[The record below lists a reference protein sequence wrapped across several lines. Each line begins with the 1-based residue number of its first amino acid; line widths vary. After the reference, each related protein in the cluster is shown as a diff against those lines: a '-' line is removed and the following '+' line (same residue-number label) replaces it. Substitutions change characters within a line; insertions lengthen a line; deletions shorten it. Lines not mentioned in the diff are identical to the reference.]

1 MTTPF
6 DFLLAIAA
14 MPQSNGP
21 ASDEML
27 RDAYPELSFF
37 FDEVSDLRDRIE
49 EADEEAEETESDLK
63 LDVESCIMVMADCRD
78 LIDEVL
84 NMGGTPK
91 AEKLLVEISRKLD
104 TKVNDHEN

>member
-1 MTTPF
+1 MTAPF

-14 MPQSNGP
+14 MPQSNGQ

-37 FDEVSDLRDRIE
+37 FDEVSDLRDRL
-49 EADEEAEETESDLK
+49 AVEEAEETERDLQ
-63 LDVESCIMVMADCRD
+63 LDVERCIMVMADCRD
-78 LIDEVL
+78 LIDVVRK
-84 NMGGTPK
+84 MDGAAK
-91 AEKLLVEISRKLD
+91 VEKMLADISHKLD